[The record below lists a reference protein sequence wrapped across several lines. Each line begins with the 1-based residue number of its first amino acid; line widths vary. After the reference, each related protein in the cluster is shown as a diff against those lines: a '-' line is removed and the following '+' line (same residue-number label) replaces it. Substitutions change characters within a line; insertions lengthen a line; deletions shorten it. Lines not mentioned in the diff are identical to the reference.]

1 MSEISE
7 LGNLPEVSFI
17 ENLTLSET
25 EEMLTEHYRRIF
37 REKTGGSPDLTDSD
51 EVTLLIKAF
60 SLILYQVMQ
69 YIETKGRQE
78 LLATATGGALDH
90 LAALFGVSRQS
101 AGYAEGRV
109 RFTLGTPREEATAI
123 PEGTRVKTPSGVYF
137 ATVEYGEAAAG
148 ESFVEILCRAEEAG
162 AVSVPAGEIS
172 VLVDP
177 IPYVAAVEN
186 PLAVRGG
193 TEEESDDSL
202 TSRIYLSP
210 SKFSCAGPKDAY
222 EYYVREWRSDVEDVV
237 VTSPE
242 PCRVEILVVLSG
254 GVLPDEE
261 QRQSLEEY
269 LSPDDRRP
277 LGDRVTVISPE
288 EISYD
293 VDLTYYIAAS
303 DAKSAA
309 VIQEN
314 VSRAMEEY
322 EAWQRKLGRDIN
334 PTELIAKLREA
345 GVKRVELAKPAHRVI
360 GKTQMPKP
368 REKTVKYGGLEDD

>member
-7 LGNLPEVSFI
+7 FGNLPEISFI
-17 ENLTLSET
+17 ENLTLGET
-25 EEMLTEHYRRIF
+25 EEMITQHYRRIY

-101 AGYAEGRV
+101 AGYAEGKV
-109 RFTLGTPREEATAI
+109 RFTLSVPREEATAI
-123 PEGTRVKTPSGVYF
+123 PEGTRVKTVGGVYF
-137 ATVEYGEAAAG
+137 ATVEYGEVIAG
-148 ESFVEILCRAEEAG
+148 ENSAEILCRAEEAG

-186 PLAVRGG
+186 RLAVSGG
-193 TEEESDDSL
+193 TEEESDESL

-242 PCRVEILVVLSG
+242 PCRVEILAVLSG

-261 QRQSLEEY
+261 QRRSLEEY
-269 LSPDDRRP
+269 LSPADRRP
-277 LGDRVTVISPE
+277 LGDRVSVISPE

-293 VDLTYYIAAS
+293 VDLTYFIAAS

-345 GVKRVELAKPAHRVI
+345 GVKRVELEKPEHKVI
-360 GKTQMPKP
+360 GKTELAKLG
-368 REKTVKYGGLEDD
+368 EKTVKYGGLEDD